1 MKTNV
6 IEDNNEKNNNSIS
19 EKDQSYKG
27 KTKIKN
33 IFKQYFKVPKEKKKK
48 KEIISIKDYAFLD
61 DKYKN
66 PITPLYSNETNNNNN
81 ESNGSV
87 KNKKRIN
94 KSIDYSNKTLFTK
107 SEKIFLSKLIPDKCL
122 DNYQNKFNSLL
133 TETMNIKSK
142 IGDNLK
148 EKSADKNNNLLKLE
162 SSSLQNNLMKR
173 KIIKLRSKICEYN
186 KKKLDMIDKIK
197 DQEKE
202 LKNYDDV
209 YKKTNH
215 EFKVLLQYFKEFYE
229 QIQNRKYALIQGE
242 QLTDEN
248 INAMDRYGMRGSNN
262 TSIDGFNE
270 DVDYANVSEYE
281 NEEIEDEKKEDNENE
296 DNVNLTNNN

>member
-1 MKTNV
+1 MKRIIIVLARKTSL
-6 IEDNNEKNNNSIS
+6 IKAKQKLIIYLNNILKCL
-19 EKDQSYKG
+19 
-27 KTKIKN
+27 
-33 IFKQYFKVPKEKKKK
+33 KKKRKK

-81 ESNGSV
+81 IESNGSV

-148 EKSADKNNNLLKLE
+148 EKSADKNNHLLKLE
-162 SSSLQNNLMKR
+162 SSSLQNNLTQ
-173 KIIKLRSKICEYN
+173 N
-186 KKKLDMIDKIK
+186 K
-197 DQEKE
+197 
-202 LKNYDDV
+202 
-209 YKKTNH
+209 
-215 EFKVLLQYFKEFYE
+215 
-229 QIQNRKYALIQGE
+229 
-242 QLTDEN
+242 
-248 INAMDRYGMRGSNN
+248 
-262 TSIDGFNE
+262 
-270 DVDYANVSEYE
+270 
-281 NEEIEDEKKEDNENE
+281 
-296 DNVNLTNNN
+296 